1 MIGLQNVPK
10 GQRWKRPL
18 NVMGR
23 KVPDGIFPGNV
34 PEMSWM
40 EGLPKGPRNVL
51 DGKVMERSQME
62 RSHAEISWMNT
73 SCRRS

>member
-1 MIGLQNVPK
+1 MK
-10 GQRWKRPL
+10 HPL

-34 PEMSWM
+34 PEVSWM

-51 DGKVMERSQME
+51 GYPVP
-62 RSHAEISWMNT
+62 
-73 SCRRS
+73 